1 MIKQIKSHWYYVF
14 WGLATVSVVAGQ
26 VYVGSGYRDMANE
39 IRIARESTT
48 DFVNDLADWMP
59 WVNWD

>member
-1 MIKQIKSHWYYVF
+1 MMKQIKSHWYYVF
-14 WGLATVSVVAGQ
+14 WGIATVSVVAGQ